1 MISVDIVSVI
11 FSRLLLGSGSTDF
24 QKTELLFL
32 FFFFFGGFKVAD
44 SSYS

>member
-11 FSRLLLGSGSTDF
+11 FLLGSGSTDF

-32 FFFFFGGFKVAD
+32 FFFFFGGFKVSD